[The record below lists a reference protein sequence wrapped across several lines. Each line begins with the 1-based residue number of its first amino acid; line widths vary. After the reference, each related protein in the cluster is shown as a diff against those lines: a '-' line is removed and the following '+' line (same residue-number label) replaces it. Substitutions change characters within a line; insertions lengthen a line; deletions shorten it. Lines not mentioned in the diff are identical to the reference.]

1 MLSFAGIQFSGD
13 TPSIH
18 TLLHYDTGDGHISI
32 PQHIGIKY
40 QEFGIMLL
48 ETDYSYIEVLERQ
61 YMKDA
66 VQINSR
72 ILQDWLN
79 GKGKQPKAWATLIE
93 VLQSIE
99 LSTLANIIMKS
110 MNKVTP

>member
-1 MLSFAGIQFSGD
+1 M
-13 TPSIH
+13 PSIH
-18 TLLHYDTGDGHISI
+18 TLLHYDTRDGYINI
-32 PQHIGIKY
+32 PQYIGIKY

-79 GKGKQPKAWATLIE
+79 GKGKQPKTWATLIE

-99 LSTLANIIMKS
+99 LSTVANIIKK
-110 MNKVTP
+110 NTENITP